1 MRITVSDIS
10 TRESQQ
16 TVQIQAIR
24 SWDTIPYLSML
35 DGLYQDAIFHEQVS
49 NLPEEYIKLD
59 EMAKD
64 EGMNSLNIYDF
75 FFEPT
80 HEIICEEIQSTLD
93 FYYSNSVTFRRLVN
107 YKVERSINDDVD
119 TNKCE
124 VKISLNY
131 SYENIDGGRGYL
143 SLPFDKNGY
152 PISPGFHNCVNGIT
166 SEKLLLDLFLKYILH
181 DHLNANGEV
190 TNIYANVIYKEID
203 PAAIAH
209 TSSCFSQ
216 VTMSSEH
223 ELFNVDS
230 VTFPP
235 KSTEQIISEGKE
247 IQRQIFL
254 SSHSS
259 NHLQP
264 VTIHKMDR
272 SIKNIAVTTLLL
284 SSRLAVT
291 SGDYRIKN
299 GNSEGESD
307 FLPVKELQRY
317 ERALPEDHPAPNIE
331 PHPLGKVLDGI
342 FEHFTSVAG
351 GPLAAIIK
359 QLGEEQEANSYKRGY
374 HELLAFSQTGQ
385 WTHNGRTIAAEY
397 MFKGLLVH
405 LTDNFIILDDGSH
418 VSFLSFVRENI
429 QHQYKI
435 YELIAR
441 DMLVHPLYFSTKHAP
456 PMPGRP
462 LWARESH
469 YTKVLYEKFPG
480 ISGSSFEAFYGKEAI
495 ITALEIVSFNRKE
508 RGKSAFNN
516 KKMKDLFKLAQL
528 VIHHLS
534 RNGGDRVLLSPE
546 GIKNNFIIMRTIIV
560 WCAKITGPVDDKKI
574 NTVSRKIVV
583 NNKFSNGVKSAL
595 SKNYGP
601 LSLLMKAAINKQL
614 DWAEKYYRAE
624 THMKEHMQEC
634 DILGLMDTNKMVREA
649 VVGLIHEISDIAQC
663 GWLTVE
669 EQHERQAQS
678 LESFKE
684 KLSSMNGGQQFVYG
698 FNKVIQ
704 EGLGGLIELSFDLD
718 DTVHHRT
725 TSSLSP
731 AARAGLHLLGTVW
744 NIVMSIAPG
753 FNALAGTSSILNRA
767 VVENSA
773 DVCGYVQDIIRIG
786 MEAVPVAEAKFTER
800 ASNAKY
806 TGLRFVENKI
816 QRGVIREPI
825 QEGSNYKVIES
836 IESTDFIYQKSN
848 QKVLELGPE
857 GNDGLY
863 RATGFDKEMYGYYKQ
878 SGEGFY
884 RKQSSYS
891 PLSTEAPNTIK
902 YGNRELVLTK
912 EPGSETYQATFS
924 DSGKNSGMTFY
935 RSSDGRF
942 YQASGLKGGGLIR
955 HVDKPYSELRE
966 GDMGYDEDLL
976 DITDDS
982 PLLEDILPSLSEDL
996 YPTSEEN
1003 MQSIYK
1009 KYQSGDAAA
1018 GETEVVL
1025 CRGTIGA
1032 QAENIVSFKTAGGME
1047 GADVDVLPVSVEI
1060 AREQVRSG
1068 RIVPEYT
1075 TDLSVADRFSREH
1088 YLIIVKVKAKYL
1100 TQGSVSESGW
1110 VMPQNTPVEP
1120 IGIIDR
1126 TYGNAEN
1133 IGQANAS
1140 K

>member
-272 SIKNIAVTTLLL
+272 SIKNIAVTSLLL

-669 EQHERQAQS
+669 EQHERQVQS

-825 QEGSNYKVIES
+825 QKGSNYKVIES

-935 RSSDGRF
+935 RSSDGKF
-942 YQASGLKGGGLIR
+942 YQVSGLKGGGLIR

-1025 CRGTIGA
+1025 CRGTIGP

-1088 YLIIVKVKAKYL
+1088 YLIIIKVKAKYL
-1100 TQGSVSESGW
+1100 TRGSVSESGW

>member
-469 YTKVLYEKFPG
+469 YTKVLYERFPG

-495 ITALEIVSFNRKE
+495 VTALEIVSFNRKE

-669 EQHERQAQS
+669 EQHERQVQS

-1100 TQGSVSESGW
+1100 TRGSVSESGW

>member
-469 YTKVLYEKFPG
+469 YTKVLYERFPG

-669 EQHERQAQS
+669 EQHERQVQS

-982 PLLEDILPSLSEDL
+982 PLLEDILSSLSEDL

-1100 TQGSVSESGW
+1100 TRGSVSESGW

>member
-1 MRITVSDIS
+1 
-10 TRESQQ
+10 
-16 TVQIQAIR
+16 
-24 SWDTIPYLSML
+24 
-35 DGLYQDAIFHEQVS
+35 
-49 NLPEEYIKLD
+49 
-59 EMAKD
+59 
-64 EGMNSLNIYDF
+64 
-75 FFEPT
+75 
-80 HEIICEEIQSTLD
+80 
-93 FYYSNSVTFRRLVN
+93 
-107 YKVERSINDDVD
+107 
-119 TNKCE
+119 
-124 VKISLNY
+124 
-131 SYENIDGGRGYL
+131 
-143 SLPFDKNGY
+143 
-152 PISPGFHNCVNGIT
+152 
-166 SEKLLLDLFLKYILH
+166 
-181 DHLNANGEV
+181 
-190 TNIYANVIYKEID
+190 
-203 PAAIAH
+203 
-209 TSSCFSQ
+209 
-216 VTMSSEH
+216 
-223 ELFNVDS
+223 
-230 VTFPP
+230 
-235 KSTEQIISEGKE
+235 
-247 IQRQIFL
+247 QIFL

-469 YTKVLYEKFPG
+469 YTKVLYERFPG

-669 EQHERQAQS
+669 EQHERQVQS

-1100 TQGSVSESGW
+1100 TRGSVSESGW

>member
-272 SIKNIAVTTLLL
+272 SIKNIAVTSLLL

-669 EQHERQAQS
+669 EQHERQVQS

-825 QEGSNYKVIES
+825 QKGSYYKVIES

-935 RSSDGRF
+935 RSSDGKF
-942 YQASGLKGGGLIR
+942 YQVSGLKGGGLIR

-1025 CRGTIGA
+1025 CRGTIGP

-1088 YLIIVKVKAKYL
+1088 YLIIIKVKAKYL
-1100 TQGSVSESGW
+1100 TRGSVSESGW

>member
-272 SIKNIAVTTLLL
+272 SIKNIAVTSLLL

-669 EQHERQAQS
+669 EQHERQVQS

-825 QEGSNYKVIES
+825 QKGSNYKVIES

-935 RSSDGRF
+935 RSSDGKF
-942 YQASGLKGGGLIR
+942 YQVSGLKGGGLIR

-1025 CRGTIGA
+1025 CRGTIGP

-1047 GADVDVLPVSVEI
+1047 GADVDVFLF
-1060 AREQVRSG
+1060 
-1068 RIVPEYT
+1068 
-1075 TDLSVADRFSREH
+1075 L
-1088 YLIIVKVKAKYL
+1088 LK
-1100 TQGSVSESGW
+1100 
-1110 VMPQNTPVEP
+1110 
-1120 IGIIDR
+1120 
-1126 TYGNAEN
+1126 
-1133 IGQANAS
+1133 
-1140 K
+1140 

>member
-16 TVQIQAIR
+16 TVQIQTIR

-64 EGMNSLNIYDF
+64 EGKNSLNIYDF

-152 PISPGFHNCVNGIT
+152 PISPGFDNCVNRIT
-166 SEKLLLDLFLKYILH
+166 SEKVLLDLFLKHILH
-181 DHLNANGEV
+181 DHLNANDEV
-190 TNIYANVIYKEID
+190 TNIYSNVIHKEID

-216 VTMSSEH
+216 VTMNGEH

-230 VTFPP
+230 VTVPP

-272 SIKNIAVTTLLL
+272 SIKNIAVTSLLL

-307 FLPVKELQRY
+307 FLPVKESQRY

-331 PHPLGKVLDGI
+331 PHPLGKVLDGM

-359 QLGEEQEANSYKRGY
+359 RLGEEQEANSYKRGY

-385 WTHNGRTIAAEY
+385 WTHDGRAIAAEY

-405 LTDNFIILDDGSH
+405 LSDKLIILGEGSF

-435 YELIAR
+435 YELMAR
-441 DMLVHPLYFSTKHAP
+441 DMLVHPLHFSTESAP
-456 PMPGRP
+456 PMIDRP
-462 LWARESH
+462 LWTRESH
-469 YTKVLYEKFPG
+469 YTKVLYEKFSA
-480 ISGSSFEAFYGKEAI
+480 ISGSSFEVFYGKEAI
-495 ITALEIVSFNRKE
+495 ITALEIVSFNRQE
-508 RGKSAFNN
+508 RGKSAFN
-516 KKMKDLFKLAQL
+516 KKRISHLFKLVQL

-534 RNGGDRVLLSPE
+534 SNGGDRVLLSPD
-546 GIKNNFIIMRTIIV
+546 GIKNNFIIMRHIIF
-560 WCAKITGPVDDKKI
+560 WCAKITGPINDKKI
-574 NTVSRKIVV
+574 NAIARKIVV
-583 NNKFSNGVKSAL
+583 NNKFSNGVKSIL
-595 SKNYGP
+595 PKSNEP
-601 LSLLMKAAINKQL
+601 LILLMKAAINKQL
-614 DWAEKYYRAE
+614 NWAEKYYRAE

-634 DILGLMDTNKMVREA
+634 DILGLMDINKMVREA
-649 VVGLIHEISDIAQC
+649 VIGLIHEISDIVQSS
-663 GWLTVE
+663 WLTLE
-669 EQHERQAQS
+669 EQHERQVQA

-684 KLSSMNGGQQFVYG
+684 KLSSMNGGQEFVYA
-698 FNKVIQ
+698 FNKIIQ

-731 AARAGLHLLGTVW
+731 AARAGLHFLGTVW
-744 NIVMSIAPG
+744 NIVMSIVPG

-773 DVCGYVQDIIRIG
+773 DVCGYVQDIVRIG
-786 MEAVPVAEAKFTER
+786 MEAVPVPEAKFIER
-800 ASNAKY
+800 SSNAKY
-806 TGLRFVENKI
+806 MGLRFVENKI

-825 QEGSNYKVIES
+825 QKGSNYKVIES
-836 IESTDFIYQKSN
+836 IENTDFIYQKSN
-848 QKVLELGPE
+848 QKVLELGTE

-863 RATGFDKEMYGYYKQ
+863 RATGFDKQTYGYYKP

-884 RKQSSYS
+884 RKQTSYS

-935 RSSDGRF
+935 RSSDGKF

-1009 KYQSGDAAA
+1009 KYQGGDAAA

-1025 CRGTIGA
+1025 CRGTIGP

-1100 TQGSVSESGW
+1100 TRGSVSESGW

>member
-1 MRITVSDIS
+1 MGGEDIYRFHS
-10 TRESQQ
+10 IKMA
-16 TVQIQAIR
+16 IQF
-24 SWDTIPYLSML
+24 P
-35 DGLYQDAIFHEQVS
+35 
-49 NLPEEYIKLD
+49 P
-59 EMAKD
+59 
-64 EGMNSLNIYDF
+64 DF
-75 FFEPT
+75 
-80 HEIICEEIQSTLD
+80 D
-93 FYYSNSVTFRRLVN
+93 
-107 YKVERSINDDVD
+107 
-119 TNKCE
+119 
-124 VKISLNY
+124 
-131 SYENIDGGRGYL
+131 
-143 SLPFDKNGY
+143 
-152 PISPGFHNCVNGIT
+152 NCVNRIT
-166 SEKLLLDLFLKYILH
+166 SKKVLLDLFLKHILH
-181 DHLNANGEV
+181 NHLNANDVV
-190 TNIYANVIYKEID
+190 TNIYCNVIHKEID

-209 TSSCFSQ
+209 TSSCFSPAM
-216 VTMSSEH
+216 MSGEY

-235 KSTEQIISEGKE
+235 KSTEQIIFEGKE
-247 IQRQIFL
+247 IQRKIFL

-259 NHLQP
+259 NHFQP
-264 VTIHKMDR
+264 ATIHKIDR
-272 SIKNIAVTTLLL
+272 SIKNIAVTSLLL
-284 SSRLAVT
+284 SSRLGVT
-291 SGDYRIKN
+291 TGDYGIEN
-299 GNSEGESD
+299 SNSEGEND

-317 ERALPEDHPAPNIE
+317 ARALPEDHPAPNME

-342 FEHFTSVAG
+342 FGHFTSVAG
-351 GPLAAIIK
+351 GALVEILK
-359 QLGEEQEANSYKRGY
+359 QLGEEQKANSYKRGY

-397 MFKGLLVH
+397 MFNGLLVH
-405 LTDNFIILDDGSH
+405 LNDNLIILDDGSH
-418 VSFLSFVRENI
+418 VSFRSFVRENI

-435 YELIAR
+435 YELFAR
-441 DMLVHPLYFSTKHAP
+441 DMLVHPLHFSTKP
-456 PMPGRP
+456 VLPKPGSP
-462 LWARESH
+462 VWTRESH
-469 YTKVLYEKFPG
+469 YTKVLYEKFPA
-480 ISGSSFEAFYGKEAI
+480 ISGSGFEAFYGKEAI
-495 ITALEIVSFNRKE
+495 ITALEIASFNRKE
-508 RGKSAFNN
+508 KGKSAFS
-516 KKMKDLFKLAQL
+516 KKNMKDLFKLVQL

-546 GIKNNFIIMRTIIV
+546 GIKNNFIIMRTIIL
-560 WCAKITGPVDDKKI
+560 WCEKITGPVNDKKI
-574 NTVSRKIVV
+574 NTIARKIVV

-595 SKNYGP
+595 PKSNGP

-663 GWLTVE
+663 GWLTLE
-669 EQHERQAQS
+669 EQHERQVQA

-684 KLSSMNGGQQFVYG
+684 KLSSMNGGQEFVYA
-698 FNKVIQ
+698 FNKIIQ

-744 NIVMSIAPG
+744 NIVMSIVPG

-773 DVCGYVQDIIRIG
+773 DVCGYVQDIVRIG
-786 MEAVPVAEAKFTER
+786 MEAVPVPEAKFIER
-800 ASNAKY
+800 SSNAKY

-825 QEGSNYKVIES
+825 QKGSNYKVIES
-836 IESTDFIYQKSN
+836 IENTDFIYQKSN

-863 RATGFDKEMYGYYKQ
+863 RATGFDKQTYGYYKQ

-884 RKQSSYS
+884 RKQTSYS
-891 PLSTEAPNTIK
+891 PMSTEAPNTIK

-935 RSSDGRF
+935 RSSDGKF

-955 HVDKPYSELRE
+955 HVDKPYSELIQ
-966 GDMGYDEDLL
+966 GDVGYDEDLL

-1025 CRGTIGA
+1025 CRGTIGP

-1088 YLIIVKVKAKYL
+1088 YLIIIKVKAKYL
-1100 TQGSVSESGW
+1100 TRGSVSESGW